1 MSNKEPIV
9 EIDVYDILLI
19 VIAISCI
26 LYMLLE
32 QKNNHEKEMIE
43 QQNTNQIS
51 HHQFK
56 VIETRHDYKT
66 GKRVSFVQGE
76 CGHYMVMEDVNIG
89 EFGDTFGLDCIAC
102 QKRIGVEG
110 KLPPPTLGYK
120 GDRIP
125 TKK

>member
-1 MSNKEPIV
+1 MNKPLELVIT
-9 EIDVYDILLI
+9 LFLI
-19 VIAISCI
+19 GVLCAGLMAFVHIPVDTH
-26 LYMLLE
+26 M
-32 QKNNHEKEMIE
+32 
-43 QQNTNQIS
+43 S

-56 VIETRHDYKT
+56 VIETRHDYGT

-76 CGHYMVMEDVNIG
+76 CGHYMVIEDVNIG
-89 EFGDTFGLDCIAC
+89 EFGETFGLDCIAC
-102 QKRIGVEG
+102 QKRVGVEG